1 MAKILIIDDD
11 PDLVETYSTILTTN
25 GYEVSSAPNG
35 EEGLVKIKND
45 KPDMVVLDVMMN
57 TDYEGFEVARKIR
70 EDMKLLKL
78 PIIIISSIHEVK
90 KVPYRFGPDETYL
103 PVDIWLDKPVE
114 PDVFLEK
121 IRTALSDMPQQ
132 AG

>member
-11 PDLVETYSTILTTN
+11 PDLIDTYSIILTNN
-25 GYEVSSAPNG
+25 GYEVLSALNG

-45 KPDMVVLDVMMN
+45 KPDLIVLDVMMN

-78 PIIIISSIHEVK
+78 PIIMLSGIHEVK
-90 KVPYRFGPDETYL
+90 KMRYRFAPDETYL

-114 PDVFLEK
+114 PDIFLEI
-121 IRTALSDMPQQ
+121 IRTTLSDMPQQ
-132 AG
+132 TG